1 MMYSNWCYILNVYF
15 TIWFR
20 RKAKSVKR
28 NDSSPPPPSSLI
40 ASLCVHYSV
49 GHCFFK
55 SFFIKIWNMTRN
67 YAPFEENSFHPIYRH
82 KSKYNRF
89 HNLSI
94 IDVYHALTLMKVL
107 IYLFV
112 KHLCIFN
119 RLRSIIKHNLNSN
132 TRWNWQVFYVI

>member
-1 MMYSNWCYILNVYF
+1 MYSNWCHILNVYF
-15 TIWFR
+15 TIWYR

-28 NDSSPPPPSSLI
+28 NDSSPPPPSSHI

-82 KSKYNRF
+82 KSRYNRF

-119 RLRSIIKHNLNSN
+119 MLRSIIKHNLNSN

>member
-1 MMYSNWCYILNVYF
+1 MYSNWCHILNVYF

-28 NDSSPPPPSSLI
+28 NDSSPPPHTSSHI
-40 ASLCVHYSV
+40 TSLCVHYSV
-49 GHCFFK
+49 CHCFFK
-55 SFFIKIWNMTRN
+55 SIFIKIWNMTRN

-82 KSKYNRF
+82 KSRYNRF

-119 RLRSIIKHNLNSN
+119 MLRSIIKHNLNSN

>member
-1 MMYSNWCYILNVYF
+1 MYILLFDIEEKQNPLNV
-15 TIWFR
+15 TTQ
-20 RKAKSVKR
+20 V
-28 NDSSPPPPSSLI
+28 PPPSSHI

-67 YAPFEENSFHPIYRH
+67 YAPFEENSFHPICRH
-82 KSKYNRF
+82 KSRYNRF

-119 RLRSIIKHNLNSN
+119 MLRSIIKHNLNSN